1 MAGWPQADFY
11 SHLINILCILVF
23 ERFSSMLCIYQ
34 LTAVVL
40 LFQNT
45 LKKKNKNTL
54 QTVVRKVKIKKK
66 KIFLDDYS
74 IDDA

>member
-45 LKKKNKNTL
+45 LKKKTKTHCRQL
-54 QTVVRKVKIKKK
+54 LEKSKLKKK